1 MSDPRWVTRPVP
13 GQLADQWRRRG
24 LWDDTPMG
32 MKIDAA
38 LRAHA
43 EQTVRIHSQERPWAG
58 TFGDLRAQALAL
70 AGGLSARGVREG
82 DAVAFQLP
90 NWVEAAAAF
99 YASTF
104 LGAVVVPIVHFY
116 GPKEVGYI
124 LRRTEVTAFVT
135 AAGFGRRDYL
145 DDLESVCATAPSLKV
160 VGVVG
165 AGDRRLPAGAVTFEK
180 LTGGPELA
188 EPAAPD
194 ADAPVL
200 VAYTSGT
207 TADPK
212 GVIHS
217 HNTLGAEARQLGA
230 MGANGGLPSLT
241 GTPVGHFMGMIG
253 ALLIPVLRGD
263 SVDLIDVWD
272 PARVLSTMLEYGL
285 TAGSGATYFLTSLLD
300 HPDLTE
306 EHLRYLRFAGLGGA
320 AVPVAVTEKAKAAGV
335 SVVRMY
341 GSTEHPSITGS
352 RHEHDERLR
361 LRTDGAPLDGVELKL
376 LDDEGKPVAVGQP
389 GEIWSRGPDC
399 CIGYTDPALTRATF
413 DADGWYRTEDIGVLD
428 ADGALTI
435 TDRKKDII
443 IRGGENISAAEVE
456 ELLLKTMPEVLEAAV
471 VAVPDTRLGEKPC
484 ALLRLAPGSAVRGV
498 DDIRALLLAA
508 GLGRQKLPEY
518 VEVVVDFPRTSTGKI
533 IKAQIRRQIAPRYT
547 G

>member
-13 GQLADQWRRRG
+13 GQLADQWRSRG

-32 MKIDAA
+32 VKIDAA

-145 DDLESVCATAPSLKV
+145 DDLESVCANAPSLKV

-165 AGDRRLPAGAVTFEK
+165 AYVRRLPAGAVTFEE
-180 LTGGPELA
+180 LTGGPALA

-194 ADAPVL
+194 PDAPVL

-272 PARVLSTMLEYGL
+272 PARVLATMLEYGL

-300 HPDLTE
+300 HPDLTD

-361 LRTDGAPLDGVELKL
+361 LRTDGVALDGVELKL
-376 LDDEGKPVAVGQP
+376 LDDEGQPVAVGQP

-399 CIGYTDPALTRATF
+399 CIGYTDTALTRATF

-484 ALLRLAPGSAVRGV
+484 ALLRLAPGSAVRDV
-498 DDIRALLLAA
+498 DDIRELLLAA
-508 GLGRQKLPEY
+508 GLGRQKLPEF
-518 VEVVVDFPRTSTGKI
+518 VEVVEDFPRTSTGKI

-547 G
+547 A